1 MGNPVSER
9 NFILQQGL
17 EEPEPQAIHGRF
29 SALLFQPWL
38 IGLAV
43 LAGILLQSPAVF
55 LVLWALL
62 WWSALL
68 PRLNPFDALY
78 NGTLGSRPGAT
89 RLGPAP
95 APRRFA
101 QGMAGTF
108 ALAIGA
114 LLRMNWLPA
123 AYVLEVFLAAAIIAL
138 LFGRFCLGSF
148 IYHLLHGKTEFAM
161 KTLPWGRH
169 GMQQR

>member
-1 MGNPVSER
+1 MHDPER

-17 EEPEPQAIHGRF
+17 EDPGPQDTHRRF
-29 SALLFQPWL
+29 EALLFQPRL
-38 IGLAV
+38 IGLVV
-43 LAGILLQSPAVF
+43 LVGITFQSPAVF
-55 LVLWALL
+55 LGLWAVL

-78 NGTLGSRPGAT
+78 NLTLGTRAGAV

-108 ALAIGA
+108 ALAIGI
-114 LLRMNWLPA
+114 LLQLEWFIT
-123 AYVLEVFLAAAIIAL
+123 AYVLEGFLGVAIVAL
-138 LFGRFCLGSF
+138 VFGRFCLGSY
-148 IYHLLHGKTEFAM
+148 IYHLLRGEAEFAGR
-161 KTLPWGRH
+161 TLPWSHR
-169 GMQQR
+169 

>member
-1 MGNPVSER
+1 MHDPER

-17 EEPEPQAIHGRF
+17 DDPAPQDTHPRF
-29 SALLFQPWL
+29 EALLFQPRL

-43 LAGILLQSPAVF
+43 LVGIVLQSPAVF
-55 LVLWALL
+55 LGLWAIL

-68 PRLNPFDALY
+68 PLLNPFDALY
-78 NGTLGSRPGAT
+78 NLTLGARPGAI

-101 QGMAGTF
+101 QGMAGAF

-114 LLRMNWLPA
+114 MLQLKWFIT
-123 AYVLEVFLAAAIIAL
+123 AYVLEGFLFAAIVAL
-138 LFGRFCLGSF
+138 IFGRFCLGSY
-148 IYHLLHGKTEFAM
+148 IYHLLRGETEFAGN
-161 KTLPWGRH
+161 TLPWSH
-169 GMQQR
+169 

>member
-1 MGNPVSER
+1 MENSER
-9 NFILQQGL
+9 NFIIQRGL
-17 EEPEPQAIHGRF
+17 DEPEPQATHGRF
-29 SALLFQPWL
+29 SALLFQPRL
-38 IGLAV
+38 VGLAV
-43 LAGILLQSPAVF
+43 LAGILTQWPVVF
-55 LVLWALL
+55 LVLSGVL

-68 PRLNPFDALY
+68 PHLNPFDAFY
-78 NGTLGSRPGAT
+78 NLTFGSRPGSI

-148 IYHLLHGKTEFAM
+148 IYHLLRGKTEFAM

-169 GMQQR
+169 GVQQR

>member
-1 MGNPVSER
+1 MHDPER

-17 EEPEPQAIHGRF
+17 EDPGPQDTHRRF
-29 SALLFQPWL
+29 EALLFQPRL
-38 IGLAV
+38 IGLVV
-43 LAGILLQSPAVF
+43 LVGITFQSPAVF
-55 LVLWALL
+55 LGLWAVL

-78 NGTLGSRPGAT
+78 NLTLGTRAGAV

-108 ALAIGA
+108 ALAIGV
-114 LLRMNWLPA
+114 LLRLEWFITA
-123 AYVLEVFLAAAIIAL
+123 CVLEGFLGVAIVAL
-138 LFGRFCLGSF
+138 VFGRFCLGSY
-148 IYHLLHGKTEFAM
+148 IYHLLRGETEFAGR
-161 KTLPWGRH
+161 TLPWTR
-169 GMQQR
+169 

>member
-1 MGNPVSER
+1 MHDPER

-17 EEPEPQAIHGRF
+17 EDPGPQDTHRRF
-29 SALLFQPWL
+29 EALLFQPRL
-38 IGLAV
+38 IGLVV
-43 LAGILLQSPAVF
+43 LVGITFQSPAVF
-55 LVLWALL
+55 LGLWAVL

-78 NGTLGSRPGAT
+78 NLTLGTRAGAV

-108 ALAIGA
+108 ALAIGV
-114 LLRMNWLPA
+114 LLRLEWFIT
-123 AYVLEVFLAAAIIAL
+123 AYVLEGFLGVAIVAL
-138 LFGRFCLGSF
+138 VFGRFCLGSY
-148 IYHLLHGKTEFAM
+148 IYHLLRGETEFAGR
-161 KTLPWGRH
+161 TLPWTR
-169 GMQQR
+169 

>member
-1 MGNPVSER
+1 MNDPER
-9 NFILQQGL
+9 NFILQQGMEDPGPQDTHPRL
-17 EEPEPQAIHGRF
+17 EG
-29 SALLFQPWL
+29 LLFQPRL

-43 LAGILLQSPAVF
+43 LVGIALQSPAVF
-55 LVLWALL
+55 LVLWAVL

-78 NGTLGSRPGAT
+78 NRTLGTRPGAIP
-89 RLGPAP
+89 LGPAP

-114 LLRMNWLPA
+114 MLRLEWLIM
-123 AYVLEVFLAAAIIAL
+123 AYVLEGFLGAAIVAL
-138 LFGRFCLGSF
+138 IFGRFCLGSYV
-148 IYHLLHGKTEFAM
+148 YHLLRGEAEFAG
-161 KTLPWGRH
+161 KTLPWSR
-169 GMQQR
+169 R

>member
-1 MGNPVSER
+1 MHDPER

-17 EEPEPQAIHGRF
+17 EDPALQDTHPRF
-29 SALLFQPWL
+29 EALLFQPRL
-38 IGLAV
+38 IGLVV
-43 LAGILLQSPAVF
+43 LVGIALQSPAVF
-55 LVLWALL
+55 LGLWAIL

-78 NGTLGSRPGAT
+78 NRTLGARPGAI
-89 RLGPAP
+89 RLRPAP

-114 LLRMNWLPA
+114 MLRLEWFIT
-123 AYVLEVFLAAAIIAL
+123 AYVLEGFLGAAIVAL
-138 LFGRFCLGSF
+138 IFGRFCLGSY
-148 IYHLLHGKTEFAM
+148 IYHLLRGEAEFAG
-161 KTLPWGRH
+161 KTLPWSHR
-169 GMQQR
+169 

>member
-1 MGNPVSER
+1 MQDSER

-17 EEPEPQAIHGRF
+17 GEPEPQVAHGRYR
-29 SALLFQPWL
+29 ALLFQPRL
-38 IGLAV
+38 VGLAV
-43 LAGILLQSPAVF
+43 LAGIVSQSPVVF
-55 LVLWALL
+55 LVLSAVL

-78 NGTLGSRPGAT
+78 NLTLGSRPGNM

-108 ALAIGA
+108 ALAIGMT
-114 LLRMNWLPA
+114 LRMNWLPA
-123 AYVLEVFLAAAIIAL
+123 AYILEALMATAILALI
-138 LFGRFCLGSF
+138 FGHFCLGSF
-148 IYHLLHGKTEFAM
+148 IYHLLKGKFEFAM
-161 KTLPWGRH
+161 KTLPWSHPGVPHR
-169 GMQQR
+169 

>member
-1 MGNPVSER
+1 MHDPER

-17 EEPEPQAIHGRF
+17 EEPVPRDTHPRF
-29 SALLFQPWL
+29 SALLFQPRL

-43 LAGILLQSPAVF
+43 LAGILFQSPVIF
-55 LVLWALL
+55 LALSVVL

-68 PRLNPFDALY
+68 PGLSPFDALY
-78 NGTLGSRPGAT
+78 NMAFGSSHGNV

-114 LLRMNWLPA
+114 MLRLEWFIT
-123 AYVLEVFLAAAIIAL
+123 AYVLEGFLGAAIVAL
-138 LFGRFCLGSF
+138 VFGRFCLGSY
-148 IYHLLHGKTEFAM
+148 IYHLLRGDTEFAG
-161 KTLPWGRH
+161 KTLPWSNR
-169 GMQQR
+169 

>member
-1 MGNPVSER
+1 MHDPER

-17 EEPEPQAIHGRF
+17 EEPVPKDTHPRF
-29 SALLFQPWL
+29 EALLFQPRL
-38 IGLAV
+38 IGLTV
-43 LAGILLQSPAVF
+43 LVGVALQSPAVF
-55 LVLWALL
+55 FGLGAVL

-68 PRLNPFDALY
+68 PRVNPFDALY
-78 NGTLGSRPGAT
+78 NLTLGTRPGAI

-114 LLRMNWLPA
+114 MLQLGSFIT
-123 AYVLEVFLAAAIIAL
+123 AYVLEGFLAVAIVAL
-138 LFGRFCLGSF
+138 IFGRFCLGSY
-148 IYHLLHGKTEFAM
+148 IYHLLRGEADFAG
-161 KTLPWGRH
+161 KTLPWSHR
-169 GMQQR
+169 